1 MEGRDEMG
9 QSSLQDPPPT
19 CSLPTATDPCAP
31 LDLDDGTAKKKK
43 KRGVG
48 GLGCSLLR
56 QCVTR
61 PAGAERE
68 SLFPVLTPITH
79 KVLILYDRCHHHP
92 SPHHPL
98 SGPRQPPVFLS
109 SLPHN
114 YDNSPTIPS
123 SPSSAA
129 QTPSHLQELDP
140 GTAPRGAGRAG
151 AHCRLK

>member
-1 MEGRDEMG
+1 MG
-9 QSSLQDPPPT
+9 QSSLQEPPPT

-43 KRGVG
+43 KRGLR
-48 GLGCSLLR
+48 GLGSPFLR

-114 YDNSPTIPS
+114 YDNSPPIPS
-123 SPSSAA
+123 SFFTVLRVAGWRRQCGRPDRNRPSSEG
-129 QTPSHLQELDP
+129 QQPS
-140 GTAPRGAGRAG
+140 
-151 AHCRLK
+151 